1 MLLILYHIRHSK
13 DIRHQQTALVR
24 VSKARLLKMENGHLE
39 FVFDGLI
46 PRGNYLIAIYTRSGK
61 GTDYKT
67 IRICRQ
73 AKAL

>member
-1 MLLILYHIRHSK
+1 MKR
-13 DIRHQQTALVR
+13 
-24 VSKARLLKMENGHLE
+24 GHLE
-39 FVFDGLI
+39 FVFDDLI

-73 AKAL
+73 VKAT